1 MVTIFHL
8 MLQRNHFFIFLLC
21 YFLFVFNIGYSQT
34 YYYKQI
40 KVIQEQI
47 EKVGNE
53 TGQFITFNPKG
64 CYDSDKEGISVGNGF
79 LKYIKTENNIRI
91 YKGDSFWGE
100 AYYYVSTDFKRINI
114 SLQNEVKIYV
124 YTKEYSTNRTTS
136 YYVKNNTI
144 NTIPITTTSP
154 LETISNISNGQE
166 MEHSKLVRTT
176 CSFCKGTGL
185 NPLKTYGPDYTGG
198 SVITL
203 QYCEICGKMDKY
215 HQHETC
221 PSCGGKGYTESYK

>member
-1 MVTIFHL
+1 
-8 MLQRNHFFIFLLC
+8 
-21 YFLFVFNIGYSQT
+21 
-34 YYYKQI
+34 
-40 KVIQEQI
+40 
-47 EKVGNE
+47 
-53 TGQFITFNPKG
+53 
-64 CYDSDKEGISVGNGF
+64 
-79 LKYIKTENNIRI
+79 
-91 YKGDSFWGE
+91 
-100 AYYYVSTDFKRINI
+100 
-114 SLQNEVKIYV
+114 
-124 YTKEYSTNRTTS
+124 
-136 YYVKNNTI
+136 
-144 NTIPITTTSP
+144 
-154 LETISNISNGQE
+154 